1 MTRLDDFSQNYLRLA
16 LEIDKHFEGYVDAYI
31 GPAELK
37 TAVLSTPP
45 KAPTALHDD
54 LAWLQDNLP
63 TNPPHRRRY
72 LTGVLRA
79 IDCTIRMLN
88 GEEFDYFDEANRLF
102 DIRPQLV
109 PEDDLL
115 TVHRELDGLLPGSG
129 TLAERM
135 NNRRKKFELQTEQIL
150 PLLEL
155 ARAETRTRTAAL
167 LTLPEVESVEIIL
180 TNNQPWTAYNWY
192 KGSGHSVIEFNTDIP
207 TSALGLLDTFAHE
220 GYPGHHTEAI
230 LKESLLYRERGWG
243 EHAVRLLNAPEGVIA
258 EGIAT
263 TALEI
268 IFPNHSS
275 FEWIN
280 EVILPAAG
288 LEGEP
293 VEQMVRLNKSGR
305 LLRHVMGNAAILYHT
320 GRLNREQIIDYFQ
333 TYGLANKER
342 AEKSFEFISDPLFR
356 AYTFTYTTGYDL
368 IAEAA
373 NGDKMPIFLRLL
385 TDGILPSEIGT
396 LET

>member
-1 MTRLDDFSQNYLRLA
+1 
-16 LEIDKHFEGYVDAYI
+16 
-31 GPAELK
+31 
-37 TAVLSTPP
+37 
-45 KAPTALHDD
+45 
-54 LAWLQDNLP
+54 
-63 TNPPHRRRY
+63 
-72 LTGVLRA
+72 
-79 IDCTIRMLN
+79 
-88 GEEFDYFDEANRLF
+88 
-102 DIRPQLV
+102 
-109 PEDDLL
+109 
-115 TVHRELDGLLPGSG
+115 
-129 TLAERM
+129 
-135 NNRRKKFELQTEQIL
+135 
-150 PLLEL
+150 
-155 ARAETRTRTAAL
+155 
-167 LTLPEVESVEIIL
+167 
-180 TNNQPWTAYNWY
+180 
-192 KGSGHSVIEFNTDIP
+192 
-207 TSALGLLDTFAHE
+207 
-220 GYPGHHTEAI
+220 
-230 LKESLLYRERGWG
+230 
-243 EHAVRLLNAPEGVIA
+243 LNAPEGVIA